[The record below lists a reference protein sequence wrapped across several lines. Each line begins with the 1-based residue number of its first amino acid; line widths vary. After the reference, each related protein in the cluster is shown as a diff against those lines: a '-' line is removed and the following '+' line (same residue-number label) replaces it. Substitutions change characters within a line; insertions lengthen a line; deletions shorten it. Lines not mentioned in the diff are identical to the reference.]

1 MPTLNIK
8 NQRVY
13 ELAKTLSDR
22 TGQSMTSVI
31 ETALERQLAAMN
43 TDLDLRR
50 VRKMA
55 ELDTIVAR
63 TAPVLRQLIV
73 DPFTELY
80 DEDTGLPR

>member
-22 TGQSMTSVI
+22 TGRSMTSVI
-31 ETALERQLAAMN
+31 ETALERQLTAMN

-73 DPFTELY
+73 DPSTELY

>member
-22 TGQSMTSVI
+22 TGRSMTSVI
-31 ETALERQLAAMN
+31 ETALEKQLAAMN

-50 VRKMA
+50 ARKMA
-55 ELDTIVAR
+55 ELDRIVAR
-63 TAPVLRQLIV
+63 TAPILRQLTD
-73 DPFTELY
+73 DPFAELY
-80 DEDTGLPR
+80 DEETGLPR